1 MKSPRLL
8 PLLVLLMLPTHAVH
22 AAADDYVYTLN
33 IEAGETELD
42 FKAGQA
48 RQSDGSRAGAGS
60 IGLGY
65 GVSDTWWTEGYLRRD
80 GANRANVLEWENRL
94 ILWQNGVQK
103 LGVVSELAAP
113 LTQRNPW
120 ELRLGLLWQQCST
133 DWQFNANLLFERA
146 FGRADEHGQPY
157 QTNLGYQLQARQI
170 DTDHLAWGVQAM
182 GEMGQWNRWDSSR
195 LHTHRAG
202 PALFGKLGKD
212 WHYNAAWL
220 IGLTT
225 GAAQQ
230 TLRLQLEYEL

>member
-1 MKSPRLL
+1 MKHLRTLTILLLASL
-8 PLLVLLMLPTHAVH
+8 PLSSSW

-33 IEAGETELD
+33 IAAGETELD

-65 GVSDTWWTEGYLRRD
+65 GISEHWWTEGYLRRD
-80 GANRANVLEWENRL
+80 GANGANVLEWENRL
-94 ILWQNGVQK
+94 LLWQNERQK
-103 LGVVSELAAP
+103 IGVVSELAAP
-113 LTQRNPW
+113 LNQGTPW
-120 ELRLGLLWQQCST
+120 ELRLGLLWQQRSNT
-133 DWQFNANLLFERA
+133 WQFNANVLFERA

-170 DTDHLAWGVQAM
+170 NTDTLAWGVQAM

-202 PALFGKLGKD
+202 PAVFGKLGHD
-212 WHYNAAWL
+212 WQYNAAWL
-220 IGLTT
+220 IGLTP